1 MAGPQRPAS
10 GLATRKTGLR
20 APTTRR
26 LASTATDRSQSPAVR
41 SATSMR
47 NGQSTPSALS
57 TAGTKRKER
66 DFDPEAG
73 AETNI
78 HVVVRCRG
86 RTEREVKE
94 NSGVAV
100 ATEGV
105 KGSNV
110 ELSMGPNAVSNKG
123 YHFDR
128 VFSPAADQAIIY
140 EDVVA
145 PILNEMLSGYNCTIF
160 AYGQTGTGKTY
171 TMSGDMTDTLGLLS
185 DNAGIIPRVLY
196 SLFRKLE
203 ETDSTVKCSF
213 IELYNE
219 ELRDL
224 LSAEDNSKL
233 KIFENESK
241 KGHSGSTMVQGMEET
256 YIDSAHAGIKL
267 LQRGSHRRQVAATK
281 CNDLSSRSHTV
292 FTITVFTKRVSESGE
307 ENIGSAKLNLVD
319 LAGSE
324 NIGRSGA
331 ENKRAVEAGLINK
344 SLLTLGRVINALV
357 DKSPHIPYRSVDFH
371 STPLELL
378 TDSRES
384 KLTRLLQDSLG
395 GQTKTC
401 IIATISNSRSNLEE
415 TISTLDYAFR
425 AKNIRNRPQINLAMS
440 KKTLL
445 REYTYEIEKLKSDLI
460 ATRHRNGVYLST
472 EAYEEMTVESESRRI
487 VNEEQRVKIEM
498 MESNLKN
505 KLQEIFAL
513 TSNFNNMKKD
523 NEETRAALEGT
534 NDLLKQTEIVLEDT
548 RRMLDEEEMLRKAH
562 QETEEKLHNI
572 GTGLVSTLDKTVGDM
587 DGLRSKLRRKSDLH
601 ALNRETWQTSTSEVV
616 DVTSLVDSRV
626 AQFQQHHSYLLSA
639 FSSKIGQFV
648 QSELNNVKLSQSQL
662 DEFTSLFDE
671 AESEAKAQTSNAH
684 DEMNDVLEEIKVL
697 RADVKSKVGE
707 GLKGLSTAA
716 ARISKEVI
724 DELTDFHTQLHA
736 SYSSL
741 GKEFKSMFEN
751 MLLHLESQKSE
762 VIELRSQ
769 VQEANRRAVLANQT
783 ASSQLGQALDEE
795 RANAEAERNELLS
808 QIKLLIQDS
817 AEKQAS
823 RLRSKVDNI
832 RSDMTSSDQTLEQA
846 SNAYGENIDKWALKE
861 DEFVDEITATRDNLK
876 NKMKNDWT
884 MFDERNASIQK
895 ATESVH
901 QETVRIVDA
910 QMKDV
915 AVQMEALDDFV
926 TKARSQNGQY
936 HEMHLDNLESLSAN
950 VRESYSSL
958 HEHFTGFGDRAR
970 GFQDDINRH
979 KDTVEESVVPLSD
992 GVRQPLAEL
1001 RTNIQNAPMT
1011 EYAVTGETPQKS
1023 HYDYPSKL
1031 PRTESHETLLARLR
1045 KSYQPPVSPVKQQQ
1059 SPIKQQPPLISPL
1072 EGEEDGLA
1080 PLVGPSLGSPSK
1092 TLVYNDLED
1101 EVGSLPPPTSTNTSS
1116 NTGLREVD
1124 INVAAKPLAC
1134 SVEPDTVTAS
1144 HVSAATTE
1152 KDLTAEEEDDMGPPS
1167 KKHASMSA
1175 VTKSNL
1181 PQKVTTKKLGGML
1194 MEGREN
1200 IPIPTGG
1207 YNGRRLRS
1215 RPST

>member
-20 APTTRR
+20 PPTTRR
-26 LASTATDRSQSPAVR
+26 LASTASERSQSPAVK
-41 SATSMR
+41 SVTSMR
-47 NGQSTPSALS
+47 SGQNTPSTLS

-110 ELSMGPNAVSNKG
+110 ELSMGPNAVSNKT

-128 VFSPAADQAIIY
+128 VFSPAADQAIIF

-196 SLFRKLE
+196 ALFRKLE

-233 KIFENESK
+233 KIFENEGK

-357 DKSPHIPYRSVDFH
+357 DKSSHIPY
-371 STPLELL
+371 
-378 TDSRES
+378 RES

-498 MESNLKN
+498 MEANLKN

-513 TSNFNNMKKD
+513 TSNFNNLRKD

-572 GTGLVSTLDKTVGDM
+572 GTDLVSTLDRTVGDM
-587 DGLRSKLRRKSDLH
+587 NGLRLKLRRKSDLH
-601 ALNRETWQTSTSEVV
+601 ALNRETWQASTSEVV

-626 AQFQQHHSYLLSA
+626 EQFQRQHSQLLSA
-639 FSSKIGQFV
+639 FSSKITRFV
-648 QSELNNVKLSQSQL
+648 QSEINNVELSQSQL
-662 DEFTSLFDE
+662 SDFTSLFDE

-684 DEMNDVLEEIKVL
+684 DEMNDILEEIKVL
-697 RADVKSKVGE
+697 RENVKTRVGE
-707 GLKGLSTAA
+707 GLNGLSAAA

-736 SYSSL
+736 SYSDL
-741 GKEFKSMFEN
+741 GREFKSMFEN
-751 MLLHLESQKSE
+751 MLMHLESQKSE
-762 VIELRSQ
+762 VMGLRSQ
-769 VQEANRRAVLANQT
+769 LQEANRRAVLANQT

-795 RANAEAERNELLS
+795 REGAEAERAELLS
-808 QIKLLIQDS
+808 QIELLIEKS
-817 AEKQAS
+817 AQKQAA
-823 RLRSKVDNI
+823 RLRSKVNNI
-832 RSDMTSSDQTLEQA
+832 RADMASSDQTLEQA
-846 SNAYGENIDKWALKE
+846 GNAYGESMDKWALKE
-861 DEFVDEITATRDNLK
+861 DKFVDEITATRDDLK
-876 NKMKNDWT
+876 NKMKSDWT

-901 QETVRIVDA
+901 QQTVRIVDA
-910 QMKDV
+910 QMNDV
-915 AVQMEALDDFV
+915 AIQMEALDDFV
-926 TKARSQNGQY
+926 TKARSQNGRY
-936 HEMHLDNLESLSAN
+936 HEMHLENLDSLSAN

-958 HEHFTGFGDRAR
+958 REHFTGFGDRAR
-970 GFQDDINRH
+970 GFQEDINRQ
-979 KDTVEESVVPLSD
+979 KNTVEESAVPLSD
-992 GVRQPLAEL
+992 GVRKPLAEL
-1001 RTNIQNAPMT
+1001 RTNIQNAPMA
-1011 EYAVTGETPQKS
+1011 EYTVTGETPQKS
-1023 HYDYPSKL
+1023 HYEYPSKL
-1031 PRTESHETLLARLR
+1031 PRTESHEALLARRR
-1045 KSYQPPVSPVKQQQ
+1045 KSYQSSVSPTKKQQSPLKQQQ
-1059 SPIKQQPPLISPL
+1059 PLLSPL
-1072 EGEEDGLA
+1072 ESEEDAVA
-1080 PLVGPSLGSPSK
+1080 PLGGPLLGSPSK

-1101 EVGSLPPPTSTNTSS
+1101 EVGSLPPPTTAGTPS

-1124 INVAAKPLAC
+1124 INVAAKPLVC
-1134 SVEPDTVTAS
+1134 SADSDAVTTS
-1144 HVSAATTE
+1144 HVSATIME
-1152 KDLTAEEEDDMGPPS
+1152 KDLISEEDDMAPPL
-1167 KKHASMSA
+1167 KRHASSSA
-1175 VTKSNL
+1175 IAKSNL
-1181 PQKVTTKKLGGML
+1181 PQKITAKKLAGM

-1200 IPIPTGG
+1200 IPISTGE